1 MIKALVLG
9 SASPRRADL
18 LRQIGLSFDVVASD
32 VDETLLPGENPS
44 TYCKRMAYIKARDV
58 AGRCEGRV
66 IIGADTAV
74 VIDDGILGK
83 PTDESEAR
91 FMLMKLSGRTHTVIT
106 GVSVLERLTGECDTF
121 CVTSHVSFRTID
133 SDEIDRYIRTGEPI
147 DKAGAYAIQG
157 IGAVF
162 VRSISGSYSN
172 IMGLPLYETA
182 LALARFG
189 IRAV

>member
-1 MIKALVLG
+1 MTNSLVLG

-18 LRQIGLSFDVVASD
+18 LRQIGLSFDVVKSS
-32 VDETLLPGENPS
+32 VNETLLPGEDPP
-44 TYCKRMAYIKARDV
+44 TYCERIAYNKARDV

-66 IIGADTAV
+66 IIGADTVV
-74 VIDDGILGK
+74 VIDGGILGK
-83 PTDESEAR
+83 PADESEAR
-91 FMLMKLSGRTHTVIT
+91 YMLAKLSGRTHTVTT
-106 GVSVLERLTGECDTF
+106 GVSVLERLTGKCDTF
-121 CVTSHVSFRTID
+121 SVTSYVTFRIMNPE
-133 SDEIDRYIRTGEPI
+133 EIDRYIATGEPI
-147 DKAGAYAIQG
+147 GKAGAYAIQG

-182 LALARFG
+182 LALSRFG